1 MCLDRCIQSV
11 YYSAKSTECA
21 AEANMQMAMEGNIKR
36 HGQKSTDFSK
46 MIGYCAFIHGALI
59 SQLGLLDKND
69 LAWQYAH
76 YDKMVDIMRAEFE
89 LDKRTQHL
97 REKIAAIA
105 RDAGTFVSMQQH
117 NRSEFLEWM
126 IILLISAEC
135 VLSMIDLSWRWF
147 E

>member
-1 MCLDRCIQSV
+1 MACMTDRRCQASSV
-11 YYSAKSTECA
+11 EFA
-21 AEANMQMAMEGNIKR
+21 AEANMQMAMEGSIKR

-117 NRSEFLEWM
+117 DNSAFLEWL
-126 IILLISAEC
+126 IIWLISAEC
-135 VLSMIDLSWRWF
+135 VLSIVDLSLRWF

>member
-1 MCLDRCIQSV
+1 MSNADESGLR
-11 YYSAKSTECA
+11 KSIASNC
-21 AEANMQMAMEGNIKR
+21 AEANMQMATEGNIKR
-36 HGQKSTDFSK
+36 HGQDSREFSK
-46 MIGYCAFIHGALI
+46 MIGYCAFIHGALL

-69 LAWQYAH
+69 LAWQYAD
-76 YDKMVDIMRAEFE
+76 YDKMVDVMRAEFE

-117 NRSEFLEWM
+117 DRSTYLEWL
-126 IILLISAEC
+126 IIWLISAEC
-135 VLSMIDLSWRWF
+135 VLSIIDLSSRWF